1 MRRSR
6 SEAACAGFRPPTRG
20 GASRARSSR
29 GRTKPEIQPRPPAA
43 GGDLGWPFGP
53 VASPREAG
61 AGKERTPRE
70 RAPRGQGHRLGERGS
85 SDSFPAPPRWRWACP
100 VVTTGRRLFASP
112 PVQAGP
118 VSSAVPE
125 RDAGGPRRRLL
136 LRWALL
142 VPNLRAGGDPVGCR
156 CQRAAPRGLRARR
169 PRPRVSGRTC
179 WLPPRPPSRCH
190 LSGGRVVRPVDV
202 GAAGRTGSSWA
213 SRPSRGCS
221 AASAGSGAPSPGED
235 TGPAASGEPAA
246 VSELNFL
253 ARF

>member
-29 GRTKPEIQPRPPAA
+29 AAPNLKYSRGRRLRAVTL
-43 GGDLGWPFGP
+43 GGRS
-53 VASPREAG
+53 ARSH
-61 AGKERTPRE
+61 
-70 RAPRGQGHRLGERGS
+70 PRGRPVPGRSGRPGNGLPEVKVTALGS
-85 SDSFPAPPRWRWACP
+85 AAALIPSLPPPRWRWACP